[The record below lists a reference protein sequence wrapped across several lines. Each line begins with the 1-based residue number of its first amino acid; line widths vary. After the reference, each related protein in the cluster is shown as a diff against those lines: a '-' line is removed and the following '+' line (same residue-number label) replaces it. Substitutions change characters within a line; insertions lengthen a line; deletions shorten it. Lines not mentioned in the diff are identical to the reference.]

1 MQSYEELLSESAV
14 SVLDNE
20 LRLCYSKLYA
30 FDAFNKAGN
39 KFDAGDWRMCI
50 AYFGLGY
57 LNSYINNRLDDNEK
71 NIYQTIYSYAQ
82 SKFVGNIFGE
92 SNSAFILSK
101 CWEAINDGGEADLFF
116 KTGFIA
122 SEDKNGAR
130 KHLITAFVMKYGL
143 LT

>member
-1 MQSYEELLSESAV
+1 
-14 SVLDNE
+14 
-20 LRLCYSKLYA
+20 
-30 FDAFNKAGN
+30 
-39 KFDAGDWRMCI
+39 MCI

-71 NIYQTIYSYAQ
+71 NIYQTTYSYAQ